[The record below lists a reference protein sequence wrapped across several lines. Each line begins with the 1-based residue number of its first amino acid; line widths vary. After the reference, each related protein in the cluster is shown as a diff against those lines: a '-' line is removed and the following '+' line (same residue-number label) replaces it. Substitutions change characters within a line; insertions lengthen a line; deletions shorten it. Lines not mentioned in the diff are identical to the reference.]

1 MRPYRRATCDETLAT
16 IQLVVR
22 NWSGG
27 WGGATA
33 SQWTHNKSCSSNGQN
48 GKSHN
53 IKYITVRAFRA
64 PTNLQILKM
73 QNSNSRND
81 SK

>member
-1 MRPYRRATCDETLAT
+1 MSRIEGQYAMKRSQHYNSLSGTG
-16 IQLVVR
+16 VV
-22 NWSGG
+22 
-27 WGGATA
+27 GGATA